1 MSKIEQLRG
10 SVYHIIDPI
19 FDPVKTFNKIVNKA
33 DKLFQKVTL
42 NDILKTVDSF
52 KFFINAFKIIS
63 NKHFGA
69 GITQTNNEIKDIMKV
84 MKSLEKR
91 ILFKGTRK
99 ITNQ

>member
-10 SVYHIIDPI
+10 SVYDIIDPI
-19 FDPVKTFNKIVNKA
+19 FDPVKTFNK
-33 DKLFQKVTL
+33 LFQKVTL
-42 NDILKTVDSF
+42 NYILKTVDSF

-84 MKSLEKR
+84 MKSLENKR